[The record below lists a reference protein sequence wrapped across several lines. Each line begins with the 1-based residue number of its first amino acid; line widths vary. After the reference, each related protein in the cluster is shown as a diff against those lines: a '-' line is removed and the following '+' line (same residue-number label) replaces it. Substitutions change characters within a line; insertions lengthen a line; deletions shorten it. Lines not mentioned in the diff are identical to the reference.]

1 MSRGRS
7 LAGVLLRVA
16 LVVAVALAA
25 IPAPAAKPKHAPEAP
40 SCSANYSA
48 AGLKI
53 TCMNG
58 TLADLLRA
66 LHLTVG
72 LQAEY
77 PQELGA
83 TPVSVRL
90 RGRSLHEA
98 LQSALPAFNFAL
110 WEEQGSPP
118 RLMIVG
124 KRGTNE
130 ERTPATAL
138 SQPAVALEEPPSVP
152 GPLPPADSAAA
163 LMPLNDEAEM
173 ARVRE
178 SFARSLT
185 TGSGAQDWK

>member
-1 MSRGRS
+1 
-7 LAGVLLRVA
+7 
-16 LVVAVALAA
+16 
-25 IPAPAAKPKHAPEAP
+25 
-40 SCSANYSA
+40 
-48 AGLKI
+48 
-53 TCMNG
+53 MNG
-58 TLADLLRA
+58 TLADLLGA
-66 LHLTVG
+66 LHRAVG
-72 LQAEY
+72 LQAQY

-124 KRGTNE
+124 TRGTNE

-138 SQPAVALEEPPSVP
+138 SQPVVAPEEPPSVP
-152 GPLPPADSAAA
+152 GPLPPADSEAA
-163 LMPLNDEAEM
+163 LMPSNDEAEM

>member
-25 IPAPAAKPKHAPEAP
+25 PAAEPKHAPEAP
-40 SCSANYSA
+40 SCSADYSA
-48 AGLKI
+48 VGLKI

-66 LHLTVG
+66 LHRAVG

-124 KRGTNE
+124 KRGTQE
-130 ERTPATAL
+130 ERTPARAL
-138 SQPAVALEEPPSVP
+138 SEPA
-152 GPLPPADSAAA
+152 G
-163 LMPLNDEAEM
+163 
-173 ARVRE
+173 
-178 SFARSLT
+178 
-185 TGSGAQDWK
+185 